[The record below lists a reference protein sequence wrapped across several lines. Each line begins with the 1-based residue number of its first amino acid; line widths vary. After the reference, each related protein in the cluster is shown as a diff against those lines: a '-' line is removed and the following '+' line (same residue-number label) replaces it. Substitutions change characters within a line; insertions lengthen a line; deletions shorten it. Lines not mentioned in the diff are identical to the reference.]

1 MIDSDSV
8 FNAARSR
15 IPGGDNIKIKILV
28 ASHKRFPMPT
38 DSDLYLPVLV
48 GAAYNYKPGIEYQ
61 RDDLGDNISNKNP
74 NYNELTAV
82 YWAWKNLKDVDAIGL
97 VHYRRLFS
105 RGGKRSLNNVVNKK
119 DIEVLLNRVGVI
131 VPQKRHYYIDSNYTQ
146 YVHAHHALPLDA
158 TRKVLEKEFPDY
170 ISGFDRQMKRH
181 SAHMFNMFIMKK
193 MYFDQYCQWLFSVL
207 QSLET
212 MIDISEYTPQEA
224 RVFGY
229 VSELLLDVWIDTNH
243 IKYEELK
250 WQQIGDRKIFLKAI
264 NFLKRKFLPNSE
276 KQSHF

>member
-1 MIDSDSV
+1 
-8 FNAARSR
+8 
-15 IPGGDNIKIKILV
+15 
-28 ASHKRFPMPT
+28 
-38 DSDLYLPVLV
+38 
-48 GAAYNYKPGIEYQ
+48 
-61 RDDLGDNISNKNP
+61 
-74 NYNELTAV
+74 
-82 YWAWKNLKDVDAIGL
+82 
-97 VHYRRLFS
+97 
-105 RGGKRSLNNVVNKK
+105 
-119 DIEVLLNRVGVI
+119 
-131 VPQKRHYYIDSNYTQ
+131 
-146 YVHAHHALPLDA
+146 
-158 TRKVLEKEFPDY
+158 
-170 ISGFDRQMKRH
+170 MKRH